1 MRELADYAMSILVAM
16 GAVGLC
22 YWAIVYLGH

>member
-16 GAVGLC
+16 GALGLC
-22 YWAIVYLGH
+22 YWAIVYLAH